1 MLRLSTIES
10 SLLLICNIWIVLG
23 STILSFFC
31 WLELLAVKLMNTS
44 FVPVDCIAS
53 LEYYIHNMR
62 AVTGLLLLGQNNS
75 LDLNYTPFGI
85 PDYTEQNNI
94 GNQTLKPPDIE

>member
-1 MLRLSTIES
+1 
-10 SLLLICNIWIVLG
+10 
-23 STILSFFC
+23 
-31 WLELLAVKLMNTS
+31 MNTS

-94 GNQTLKPPDIE
+94 GNQTLKPPDIEWYFLISRQVLQQKMLAVREECWLIQLHQYQ